1 MKVLQFPLTR
11 VVIGFVLGILFA
23 FYSKLSITM
32 GFEMILICFSFFLI
46 SYLFQKNSS
55 KKGIFF
61 GLATFFLSFSIGSIS
76 LITHNESNQNN
87 HYTHYSNYFE
97 TENLI
102 AVTIQE
108 KIKSTTKNDRYI
120 ATVSTINDSI
130 VTGKILLNSPK
141 EIAIQKLETGVQLLI
156 KGRLIQNKIPFNPYQ
171 FDYGKYLEN
180 KQIYSQLYLNNKNYL
195 LSPVV
200 HKDLNYYTAKLRST
214 IIHNLEQADFNPK
227 ELNVAIALI
236 LGQKQDIS
244 REVMQDY
251 QFAGAIHILSVSGL
265 HIGFILLFLNFVLK
279 PIPNTKK
286 GAFLKLALTIGL
298 LSLFALIAGLAPS
311 VVRAVTMFSFVAIG
325 YYLRRSTYI
334 YHTIIVSLFL
344 ILLFQPYFLFDVGFQ
359 LSYIALFFILWL
371 QPLIVSLWKTENRIL
386 KAGWEIMSVSIA
398 AQIGTLPLS
407 LYYFHQ
413 FPGLFFI
420 TNLIVIPCL
429 TFIMIYGIIV
439 MILAAFHI
447 TPTFIIKPFEWS
459 IYGLNQVINWI
470 ASFKSFV
477 LQDIPFNIYLLLS
490 TYLCIITIILWF
502 QKPKFNRLVWALIA
516 IISFQLVHIKTLWD
530 IQNGQE
536 WIVFNQNYNSLITQR
551 KGKQVTA
558 FTQDSLASRSNIQ
571 SYLVGNF
578 SELKNTSKINN
589 LTYFNGN
596 KILILDSTGVYPPN
610 NHPDILVLTQSP
622 QINLDRILKTTQPKI
637 VVADATNYKTI
648 QKAWKQS
655 CEKQKIPFHATAEKG
670 YFILH

>member
-1 MKVLQFPLTR
+1 MKVLQFPITR
-11 VVIGFVLGILFA
+11 VVIGFVLGILFTYYA
-23 FYSKLSITM
+23 KLSITM
-32 GFEMILICFSFFLI
+32 GLAIISICSLLLII
-46 SYLFQKNSS
+46 SYLSQKNSI
-55 KKGIFF
+55 KKGVFF
-61 GLATFFLSFSIGSIS
+61 GLSTFFLSFSIGSIS
-76 LITHNESNQNN
+76 LITHNESNHEK
-87 HYTHYSNYFE
+87 HYTHNSSYFE
-97 TENLI
+97 SENLI
-102 AVTIQE
+102 AVIIQE
-108 KIKSTTKNDRYI
+108 KIKSTSKNDRYI
-120 ATVSTINDSI
+120 ATVSSINDSVI
-130 VTGKILLNSPK
+130 SGKVLLNYPK
-141 EIAIQKLETGVQLLI
+141 EIANKELGTGAKLLI
-156 KGRLIQNKIPFNPYQ
+156 KGRLIKNNLPLNPNQ

-180 KQIYSQLYLNNKNYL
+180 KQIYSQLYLNTKNYL
-195 LSPVV
+195 VSPIIY
-200 HKDLNYYTAKLRST
+200 KDLNYYTAKLRST
-214 IIHNLEQADFNPK
+214 IIHNLEQAHFNPK
-227 ELNVAIALI
+227 ELNVAVALI

-265 HIGFILLFLNFVLK
+265 HIGFILLFLNFILK

-286 GAFLKLALTIGL
+286 GAFLKLALTISAL
-298 LSLFALIAGLAPS
+298 FVFALIAGLAPS

-371 QPLIVSLWKTENRIL
+371 QPLIVSLWKTENRFL

-413 FPGLFFI
+413 FPALFFI

-429 TFIMIYGIIV
+429 SFIMIYGIVV
-439 MILAAFHI
+439 MILAAMHI
-447 TPTFIIKPFEWS
+447 TPAFIIKPFEWS

-477 LQDIPFNIYLLLS
+477 LQDIPFNFYLLVS
-490 TYLCIITIILWF
+490 IYFCIITITLWF
-502 QKPKFNRLVWALIA
+502 KKPKFNRLVCVLIA
-516 IISFQLVHIKTLWD
+516 IISLQLVHIKTELEV
-530 IQNGQE
+530 QNGQE
-536 WIVFNQNYNSLITQR
+536 WIVFNQNYNSLIALRT
-551 KGKQVTA
+551 KEEVTA
-558 FTQDSLASRSNIQ
+558 FTNDPLASQSNIQ
-571 SYLVGNF
+571 SYVLGNF
-578 SELKNTSKINN
+578 SKLKKTSKINN
-589 LTYFNGN
+589 LTYYNGN

-610 NHPDILVLTQSP
+610 IHPDILVLTQSP
-622 QINLDRILKTTQPKI
+622 QINLDRILKNTQPKI

-648 QKAWKQS
+648 KKNWKQS

-670 YFILH
+670 YFILR

>member
-23 FYSKLSITM
+23 YYAKLSISM
-32 GFEMILICFSFFLI
+32 GLTIISMCALLFII
-46 SYLFQKNSS
+46 SYLAQKNSL
-55 KKGIFF
+55 KKGVYF
-61 GLATFFLSFSIGSIS
+61 GLSTFFLSFSIGSIS
-76 LITHNESNQNN
+76 LITHNESHQEK
-87 HYTHYSNYFE
+87 HYTHNPSYFE
-97 TENLI
+97 SENLI

-120 ATVSTINDSI
+120 ATVSTINDTIIS
-130 VTGKILLNSPK
+130 GKILLNFPK
-141 EIAIQKLETGVQLLI
+141 EISKKELETGAQLLI
-156 KGRLIQNKIPFNPYQ
+156 KGRLIKNKLPFNPNQ

-180 KQIYSQLYLNNKNYL
+180 KQIFSQLYLNSKNYL
-195 LSPVV
+195 VSPIIY
-200 HKDLNYYTAKLRST
+200 KDLNYYTAKLRST
-214 IIHNLEQADFNPK
+214 IINNLEQAHFNSK
-227 ELNVAIALI
+227 ELNVAVALI

-265 HIGFILLFLNFVLK
+265 HIGFILLFLNFILK

-286 GAFLKLALTIGL
+286 GALLKLALTISA

-334 YHTIIVSLFL
+334 YHTIIVSLLL

-371 QPLIVSLWKTENRIL
+371 QPLIVSLWETENRFL

-413 FPGLFFI
+413 FPALFFI

-429 TFIMIYGIIV
+429 SIIMIYGIFV
-439 MILAAFHI
+439 MILAALHI
-447 TPTFIIKPFEWS
+447 TPAFIIKPFEWS
-459 IYGLNQVINWI
+459 TYGLNQVINWI

-477 LQDIPFNIYLLLS
+477 LQDIPFNLYLLVS
-490 TYLCIITIILWF
+490 IYFCIITITLWF
-502 QKPKFNRLVWALIA
+502 KKPKFNRLVWVLIA
-516 IISFQLVHIKTLWD
+516 IISLQLVHIKTELEV
-530 IQNGQE
+530 QSGQE
-536 WIVFNQNYNSLITQR
+536 LIVFNQNYNSLITQR
-551 KGKQVTA
+551 TNKEVTA
-558 FTQDSLASRSNIQ
+558 FTNDPLASQSNIQ
-571 SYLVGNF
+571 SYVLGNF
-578 SELKNTSKINN
+578 SKLKNTSKINN
-589 LTYFNGN
+589 LTYYNGK

-610 NHPDILVLTQSP
+610 SHPDILVLTQSP
-622 QINLDRILKTTQPKI
+622 QINLDRILKSTQPKI

-648 QKAWKQS
+648 QKNWKQS

-670 YFILH
+670 YFILR